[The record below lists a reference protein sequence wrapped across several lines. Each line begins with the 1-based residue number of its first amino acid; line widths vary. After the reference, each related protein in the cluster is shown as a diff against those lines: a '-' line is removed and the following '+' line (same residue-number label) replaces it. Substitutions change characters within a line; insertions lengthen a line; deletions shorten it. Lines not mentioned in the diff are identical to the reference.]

1 MSPSRICAAFITAML
16 AVGSVA
22 VPAQAQ
28 DAPLVVTTLP
38 YLERLVA
45 RVGGDAIEV
54 QALAPPGEDPHYI
67 SPSPAQTALLREAA
81 GFVENGVS
89 LEPWTARLLEGARNP
104 RLLPGA
110 PGHSYAAEGVRTLD
124 RPSADEVAAGG
135 HVHAGGNPHVWL
147 DPVNLKQLSRNIEKL
162 LAQLDASN
170 SEAFKSRRMAFE
182 AEVDQRMYGDR
193 LVKILGAEL
202 LDDLHQSGRLRE
214 FLAEKAFRGKPLTEQ
229 AGGWVARALAL
240 KDPKIFTYHATWRYF
255 QEVFGVEVLGSVE
268 EKPGIAPSAAHL
280 QSLQKTAQASG
291 LRLIVTAPYYPEN
304 RAAGLAEQ
312 IGGSVLTL
320 PTQPGEAGTSRD
332 DLLGIFDA
340 IFDALERGL
349 GA

>member
-1 MSPSRICAAFITAML
+1 MSSIRSCAAIFVAIL
-16 AVGSVA
+16 ALASVA
-22 VPAQAQ
+22 LPAPAQE
-28 DAPLVVTTLP
+28 APLVVTTLP

-45 RVGGDAIEV
+45 RIGGDAI
-54 QALAPPGEDPHYI
+54 QYRALAPPGEDPHYI
-67 SPSPAQTALLREAA
+67 SPSPAQSALLRGAA

-104 RLLPGA
+104 RLTPGA
-110 PGHSYAAEGVRTLD
+110 AGHVYAAEGVRTLD

-147 DPVNLKQLSRNIEKL
+147 DPVNLKQLSRNIESL
-162 LAQLDASN
+162 LASLDPDNADD
-170 SEAFKSRRMAFE
+170 FRSRRVAFE
-182 AEVDQRMYGDR
+182 AEVDERMYGDR
-193 LVKILGAEL
+193 LVNILGADL
-202 LDDLHQSGRLRE
+202 LDDLHQSGRLRA
-214 FLAEKAFRGKPLTEQ
+214 FLAERDFRGEPLTAQ

-280 QSLQKTAQASG
+280 ERLQKISQQEG
-291 LRLIVTAPYYPEN
+291 VRLIVTAPYYPAN

-312 IGGSVLTL
+312 IGGQVLTL
-320 PTQPGEAGTSRD
+320 PTQPGEVGTPDD
-332 DLLGIFDA
+332 DLLALFDA
-340 IFDALERGL
+340 IFDMLEQEL